1 MAARKQ
7 TKHNGS
13 GTGAFLCASC
23 GVTRRFRSC
32 VIRPRLWDFGFPI
45 SRFAGLVLFATLS
58 GVGQP
63 TNELHKVSEVRRLTA
78 QEAER
83 HIPVRLRGVVTFA
96 NDALFSRFV
105 QDDTAGIY
113 LDTSTNVPP
122 PLTNGQFVEVE
133 GFTGAGE
140 FAPIVVPT
148 RVKSLGP
155 APFPPAQ
162 SASIEEL
169 IGGQKDSQF
178 IEVKGIVRSVRFE
191 RETGRSAIDIVTG
204 GERFTAYAP
213 GLGGIEPEALVDS
226 TVRVR
231 GVCSTLF
238 NRQRQLFGFHLLVPR
253 TDDLA
258 VEKAAPASPFA
269 IVPQPLGSLLQ
280 YTPEGSSG
288 HRVKVVG
295 TVAYYEP
302 GSALFVENDDRGLYA
317 QTREITPLQPG
328 DKVEILGF
336 PAKGEYTPMLQDA
349 VYRKIGQ
356 QAAPAP
362 DPLDL
367 DEALKGTHDSQL
379 VQLQASLLDRTQRGR
394 EQFLVLQ
401 TGGFVF
407 HAFLNQA
414 AGDEAFS
421 ALENGSEVLVTGICV
436 IERGTTW
443 RAGET
448 WRAKSFRLLLRSPED
463 VKVLKAPPWW
473 TLGKLLWTVGILGVV
488 VLAAFAWVGVLR
500 RRVQKQTEIIQQ
512 KLHTEAALKERYE
525 ALFEN
530 ANDMVFTL
538 DLAGRI
544 TTINDSGERLLQRS
558 RKDLLGKH
566 VLDLV
571 PEDQRAAARQW
582 LDQVVQGAEL
592 PTAEWDVVN
601 AAGQRAKL
609 EINTRIIERDG
620 RPVEVEAIARDITER
635 RQLERELLEI
645 SNREQRRIGHDLHD
659 GVCQQLAGIA
669 YRLSIL
675 GDRLQTKAAA
685 ESAEVEQISGL
696 INEANSQARTVARGL
711 FPVRLEDSGL
721 LPALEE
727 LAEGI
732 ASRFKV
738 RCQFS
743 SQSPPSV
750 VDGEVTLHLY
760 FIAQEAV
767 LNAVKHGAATEVTIL
782 LKPHGEYYQLTIRDN
797 GKGFQM
803 SNVSRSGMGI
813 RIMRYRARVIGA
825 TLELTSQ
832 PAQGTKV
839 SCVFSPVSAESLR
852 SVKDEGNSQA

>member
-1 MAARKQ
+1 MIKFTATSNCGGPGFCRLDISVNLDLFRLSAFESRVSAFTAMVLLAALGAAGQ
-7 TKHNGS
+7 T
-13 GTGAFLCASC
+13 T
-23 GVTRRFRSC
+23 
-32 VIRPRLWDFGFPI
+32 
-45 SRFAGLVLFATLS
+45 
-58 GVGQP
+58 
-63 TNELHKVSEVRRLTA
+63 TNELRTVSAVRRLTA
-78 QEAER
+78 QDAER
-83 HIPVRLRGVVTFA
+83 HIPVRLQGVVTFA

-122 PLTNGQFVEVE
+122 PMTNGQLVEVE
-133 GFTGAGE
+133 GVTGAGE

-148 RVKSLGP
+148 RVKILGVALFP
-155 APFPPAQ
+155 AAR
-162 SASIEEL
+162 AATIEEL
-169 IGGQKDSQF
+169 MGGQKDSQF

-191 RETGRSAIDIVTG
+191 RETSHFAIDIVTG

-213 GLGGIEPEALVDS
+213 SLGGIEPEALVDS

-238 NRQRQLFGFHLLVPR
+238 NRQRQFFGFRLLVPR
-253 TDDLA
+253 PGDLT
-258 VEKAAPASPFA
+258 VEKPAPVSPFG
-269 IVPQPLGSLLQ
+269 IVAQPLGSLLQ
-280 YTPEGSSG
+280 YTLEGSYG

-295 TVAYYEP
+295 TVAYYET
-302 GSALFVENDDRGLYA
+302 GSALFVENDNCGLYA
-317 QTREITPLQPG
+317 QTGETTPLQPG
-328 DKVEILGF
+328 DEVEILGF

-356 QAAPAP
+356 RAVPQP
-362 DPLDL
+362 DRIDL
-367 DEALKGTHDSQL
+367 DEALKGTHDCQL
-379 VQLQASLLDRTQRGR
+379 VQLQASLLDRTKRGR

-407 HAFLNQA
+407 HAVLAQT

-421 ALENGSEVLVTGICV
+421 SLENGSEVLVTGVCV
-436 IERGTTW
+436 IERGSSW

-448 WRAKSFRLLLRSPED
+448 WRAKSFRLLLRSAED

-473 TLGKLLWTVGILGVV
+473 TLGRLLWMVGILGVG

-512 KLHTEAALKERYE
+512 KLQTEAALKERYE

-530 ANDMVFTL
+530 ANDTVFTL

-558 RKDLLGKH
+558 RKELLSKH

-582 LDQVVQGAEL
+582 LEQVVQGAEL

-609 EINTRIIERDG
+609 EINTRIVARDG
-620 RPVEVEAIARDITER
+620 KPVEVEAIARDITER

-675 GDRLQTKAAA
+675 GDRLHTKAAA
-685 ESAEVEQISGL
+685 ESAEVEQISSQ
-696 INEANSQARTVARGL
+696 INEANSQARSVARGL

-721 LPALEE
+721 VAALEE
-727 LAEGI
+727 LAESI

-738 RCQFS
+738 DCESS
-743 SQSPPSV
+743 SQSPPLT
-750 VDGEVTLHLY
+750 VDSEVTLHVY

-767 LNAVKHGAATEVTIL
+767 FNAVKHGAATKITISL
-782 LKPHGEYYQLTIRDN
+782 SPQGDHYTLAVRDN
-797 GKGFQM
+797 GKGFQT
-803 SNVSRSGMGI
+803 SNVSRAGMGI
-813 RIMRYRARVIGA
+813 RIMRHRARVIGA

-832 PAQGTKV
+832 PGQGTKV
-839 SCVFSPVSAESLR
+839 SCVFSPVSAERLR
-852 SVKDEGNSQA
+852 SAKDEGTSQA